1 MSTEIAEYSATEAAL
16 ADLRAR
22 FKGVAWDLTTTKG
35 DKEARGARLELVTLR
50 TGLEAERKR
59 IKAPALAHCALIDA
73 EAKRITDE
81 IKSLEGPI
89 DALIKADEKR
99 RADEKAERE
108 RIERERVDA
117 IKQRMAAIRS
127 VPMEMVGKPS
137 AEIREALEELTA
149 MAVEAALFEEFALQ
163 AQGDRA
169 DSVKALTRMHD
180 AVVAQEA
187 EAARLLAEREELAR
201 QQAEQRQRDAEARAK
216 LEAEEAERKT
226 RIAAEDA
233 ARRKQEEADRSARA
247 EADRKAA
254 EGRAAAQ
261 KLLDDQAAELR
272 RKQEEFAAQQ
282 RAAEEAAKPVVVS
295 EPVVAAP
302 QSEPEAAPVFTLVEA
317 PAAACRPTDDEIL
330 STVAGAFGVSEAVAH
345 EWLRA
350 YASASQVAA

>member
-1 MSTEIAEYSATEAAL
+1 MTTQITEYSATEAAL
-16 ADLRAR
+16 AELRLR
-22 FKGVAWDLTTTKG
+22 YKDMTWDLTTTKG
-35 DKEARGARLELVTLR
+35 DKEARGARQELVRLR
-50 TGLEAERKR
+50 TSLEAKRKEV
-59 IKAPALAHCALIDA
+59 KAPFLTKCALIDIEA
-73 EAKRITDE
+73 ERIEDE
-81 IKSLEGPI
+81 IKALENPI
-89 DALIKADEKR
+89 DALIKADERR
-99 RADEKAERE
+99 RADEKAERD
-108 RIERERVDA
+108 RIERERVST
-117 IKQRMAAIRS
+117 IQLRMSAIRS
-127 VPMEMVGKPS
+127 VPMEMVGKKS
-137 AEIREALEELTA
+137 GEIREALDELSA
-149 MAVEAALFEEFALQ
+149 MAVDAALFEEFELQ

-169 DSVKALTRMHD
+169 DAVKALTKMLD
-180 AVVAQEA
+180 AVTAQEA
-187 EAARLLAEREELAR
+187 EAAHLQEAREALERE
-201 QQAEQRQRDAEARAK
+201 QAEQRRRDAEAKAKRA
-216 LEAEEAERKT
+216 AEEAERKAH
-226 RIAAEDA
+226 IAAEDA
-233 ARRKQEEADRSARA
+233 ARREQEEADRAARA
-247 EADRKAA
+247 EAHRKAA

>member
-137 AEIREALEELTA
+137 GEIREALDELSA
-149 MAVEAALFEEFALQ
+149 MAVDAALFEEFELQ

-169 DSVKALTRMHD
+169 DAVKALTKMLD
-180 AVVAQEA
+180 LVTAQEA
-187 EAARLLAEREELAR
+187 ESARLLAEREELAR
-201 QQAEQRQRDAEARAK
+201 QQAEQRRIEVEAKAK
-216 LEAEEAERKT
+216 REAEEKARQE

-233 ARRKQEEADRSARA
+233 ARREQEEADRAARA
-247 EADRKAA
+247 EEDRKAA
-254 EGRAAAQ
+254 EERAAAQ
-261 KLLDDQAAELR
+261 KLLEDQAAELR
-272 RKQEEFAAQQ
+272 SQREEFAAQQ
-282 RAAEEAAKPVVVS
+282 RATEEAAKPVVVPETES
-295 EPVVAAP
+295 AP
-302 QSEPEAAPVFTLVEA
+302 IFTLVEA
-317 PAAACRPTDDEIL
+317 PSAAVRPADEEIL
-330 STVAGAFGVSEAVAH
+330 SVIANAFDVPEAVAH
-345 EWLRA
+345 EWLSA
-350 YASASQVAA
+350 YSSASKVTA